1 MSIMLDKPKDQKT
14 AEAPRGV
21 PRFPDEPVKPVK
33 TPNVFLNILG
43 STDHKVLGILYL
55 ILSLVMGVVGGALAG
70 GIRAQLAAHNLE
82 VLSPELFN
90 QFITMH
96 GSIMIFFVI
105 IPALA
110 GFGNYLVPIMIGARD
125 MAFPRLNAF
134 SFWILIPSGVLMFT
148 SFMVQGG
155 AAAAGWTAYPPL
167 SLKEFSGGPGVD
179 MWILGVHLAGI
190 SSITGAINF
199 IVTILNMRA
208 PGMNIMKMPLFC
220 WTWLVNA
227 WLILIGTP
235 VLAGAVTMVLMD
247 RAFGTNF
254 FKPGMGG
261 DPVLYQH
268 LFWFYS
274 HPAVYIM
281 VLPGFGMISH
291 VLASFSHKRIFG
303 YTGMV
308 WAVSAIGVLGF
319 LVWGH
324 HMFTA
329 GISPELRLYFSF
341 ATMVIAV
348 PTGVKI
354 WSWLATIWGGT
365 IEFRTPMKFALG
377 FLSLFVIGGISGVF
391 LANVP
396 FDIQVHDSY
405 FVVAHFHYVLVGGS
419 VMSLFAGAYF
429 WFPKMSGRVLSEK
442 LGNVVFWLF
451 FIGMNTTFLPLHL
464 VGLQGMA
471 RRIWQYRPEFETVNG
486 IASLGYLF
494 MAAAGALFI
503 YSIFEALRRPR
514 DCGADPWKINDVQES
529 LVWDIPSPPPAYNFA
544 RIPVIK

>member
-1 MSIMLDKPKDQKT
+1 MSILLDKPKEPEGGK
-14 AEAPRGV
+14 PL
-21 PRFPDEPVKPVK
+21 PRFPEHPIKPYRR
-33 TPNVFLNILG
+33 PNPIYNVLG

-55 ILSLVMGVVGGALAG
+55 ALALFMGVVGGALAG
-70 GIRAQLAAHNLE
+70 GIRAQLASHNLE
-82 VLSPELFN
+82 VLSPELYN
-90 QFITMH
+90 QFLTMH

-110 GFGNYLVPIMIGARD
+110 GFGNYLVPLMIGARD
-125 MAFPRLNAF
+125 MAFPRMNAF
-134 SFWILIPSGVLMFT
+134 SFWILIPSAVLMFA
-148 SFMVQGG
+148 SFGVQGG
-155 AAAAGWTAYPPL
+155 AASAGWTAYPPL

-179 MWILGVHLAGI
+179 MWILGVHLAGV

-199 IVTILNMRA
+199 IVTIMNMRA
-208 PGMNIMKMPLFC
+208 PGMNLMKMPLFC

-235 VLAGAVTMVLMD
+235 VLAGAVTMVLLD
-247 RAFGTNF
+247 RGFGTNF
-254 FKPGMGG
+254 FKPAMGG

-291 VLASFSHKRIFG
+291 VLAAFAHKRIFG

-308 WAVSAIGVLGF
+308 WAVGAIGVLGF
-319 LVWGH
+319 IVWGH

-365 IEFRTPMKFALG
+365 LEFTTPMKFALG
-377 FLSLFVIGGISGVF
+377 FISLFVIGGISGVY

-396 FDIQVHDSY
+396 FDMQVHDSY

-419 VMSLFAGAYF
+419 IMSIFAGTYF
-429 WFPKMSGRVLSEK
+429 WFPKMTGRK
-442 LGNVVFWLF
+442 LDERMGNAVFWLF
-451 FIGMNTTFLPLHL
+451 LIGMNATFLPMHL

-471 RRIWQYRPEFETVNG
+471 RRIWQYRPEYAAVNSF
-486 IASLGYLF
+486 ISLGYLL
-494 MAAAGALFI
+494 MVAAGALFI
-503 YSIFEALRRPR
+503 YSVIAALRRPR
-514 DCGADPWKINDVQES
+514 DCDEDPWKINDVQKS
-529 LVWDIPSPPPAYNFA
+529 LVWTTPSPPPAYNFA
-544 RIPVIK
+544 RIPTIGS